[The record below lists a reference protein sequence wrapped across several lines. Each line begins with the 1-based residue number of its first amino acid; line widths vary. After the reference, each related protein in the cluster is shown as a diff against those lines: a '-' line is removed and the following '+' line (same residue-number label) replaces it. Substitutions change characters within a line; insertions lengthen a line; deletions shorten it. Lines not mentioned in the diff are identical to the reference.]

1 MIAISKSDFNYV
13 RDLVRRHSAIS
24 LEPDKAYLIETR
36 LAPLVRQTGFDS
48 LQALI
53 ASLRTKPGAD
63 LRDRVIEAMF
73 THETSF
79 FRDGHPFEI
88 LKSMILPNLL
98 AKRSPSQNL
107 TIWCA
112 ACSSGQEPFSVA
124 MLAREHFPDLARG
137 RLRTIATDLSEP
149 ILARAREGL
158 YTQTE
163 INRGLP
169 PALLARYFDKQ
180 GSCWRLKLE
189 IRRMVDFQRSNLAEE
204 WPNLPSPDI
213 IFMRNVL
220 IYFDQETK
228 KSILS
233 KIRKTLKPD
242 GYLILG
248 SSETTLNLDPTFE
261 SLSIGKTVCY
271 QLRHGQFP

>member
-36 LAPLVRQTGFDS
+36 LAPLARQTGFDS

-53 ASLRTKPGAD
+53 ASLRTNPGAD

>member
-36 LAPLVRQTGFDS
+36 LAPLARQTGFDS

-137 RLRTIATDLSEP
+137 RLRTIATDLSES

-233 KIRKTLKPD
+233 KVRKTLKPD

-261 SLSIGKTVCY
+261 SISIGKTVCY
-271 QLRHGQFP
+271 QLRHG

>member
-36 LAPLVRQTGFDS
+36 LAPLARQTGFDS

-53 ASLRTKPGAD
+53 ASLRTNPGAD

-261 SLSIGKTVCY
+261 SISIGKTVCY

>member
-36 LAPLVRQTGFDS
+36 LAPLARQTGFDS

-53 ASLRTKPGAD
+53 ASLRTNPGAD

-88 LKSMILPNLL
+88 LKSVILPSLL
-98 AKRSPSQNL
+98 AKRPLGQNL
-107 TIWCA
+107 IIWCA

-137 RLRTIATDLSEP
+137 RLRMIATDLSES

-233 KIRKTLKPD
+233 KVRKTLKPD

-261 SLSIGKTVCY
+261 SISIGKTVCY
-271 QLRHGQFP
+271 QLRHG

>member
-36 LAPLVRQTGFDS
+36 LAPLARQTGFDS

-53 ASLRTKPGAD
+53 ASLRTNPGAD

-88 LKSMILPNLL
+88 LKSMILPSLL
-98 AKRSPSQNL
+98 AKRPLGQNL

-137 RLRTIATDLSEP
+137 RLRTIATDLSES

-261 SLSIGKTVCY
+261 SISMGKTVCY
-271 QLRHGQFP
+271 QLRHSQLP

>member
-36 LAPLVRQTGFDS
+36 LAPLARQTGFDS

-53 ASLRTKPGAD
+53 ASLRTNPGTD

-88 LKSMILPNLL
+88 LKSMILPSLL
-98 AKRSPSQNL
+98 AKRTLGQHL

-137 RLRTIATDLSEP
+137 RLRTIATDLSES

-233 KIRKTLKPD
+233 KVRKTLKPD

-261 SLSIGKTVCY
+261 SISIGKTVCY
-271 QLRHGQFP
+271 QLRHG

>member
-36 LAPLVRQTGFDS
+36 LAPLARQTGFDS

-88 LKSMILPNLL
+88 LKSMILPSLL
-98 AKRSPSQNL
+98 AKRPLGQNL

-137 RLRTIATDLSEP
+137 RLRTIATDLSES

-233 KIRKTLKPD
+233 KVRKTLKPD

-261 SLSIGKTVCY
+261 SISMGKTVCY
-271 QLRHGQFP
+271 QLRHSQLP

>member
-36 LAPLVRQTGFDS
+36 LAPLARQTGFDS

-53 ASLRTKPGAD
+53 ASLRTKPGTD

-88 LKSMILPNLL
+88 LKSVILPSLL
-98 AKRSPSQNL
+98 AKRPLGQNL
-107 TIWCA
+107 IIWCA

-137 RLRTIATDLSEP
+137 RLRMIATDLSES

-233 KIRKTLKPD
+233 KVRKTLKPD

-261 SLSIGKTVCY
+261 SISIGKTVCY
-271 QLRHGQFP
+271 QLRHG

>member
-36 LAPLVRQTGFDS
+36 LAPLARQTGFDS

-53 ASLRTKPGAD
+53 ASLRTNPGAD

-149 ILARAREGL
+149 ILARARDGL

>member
-36 LAPLVRQTGFDS
+36 LAPLARQTGFDS

-53 ASLRTKPGAD
+53 ASLRTNPGAD

-149 ILARAREGL
+149 ILARARDGL

-261 SLSIGKTVCY
+261 SISIGKTVCY
-271 QLRHGQFP
+271 QLRHG

>member
-36 LAPLVRQTGFDS
+36 LAPLARQTGFDS

-53 ASLRTKPGAD
+53 ASLRTNPGAD

-233 KIRKTLKPD
+233 KVRKTLKPD

>member
-36 LAPLVRQTGFDS
+36 LAPLARQTGFDS

-88 LKSMILPNLL
+88 LKSMILPSLL
-98 AKRSPSQNL
+98 AKRPLGQNL

-137 RLRTIATDLSEP
+137 RLRTIATDLSES

-233 KIRKTLKPD
+233 KVRKTLKSD

-261 SLSIGKTVCY
+261 SISMGKTVCY
-271 QLRHGQFP
+271 QLRHS

>member
-36 LAPLVRQTGFDS
+36 LAPLARQTGFDS

>member
-36 LAPLVRQTGFDS
+36 LAPLARQTGFDS

-233 KIRKTLKPD
+233 KVRKTLKPD

-261 SLSIGKTVCY
+261 SISMGKTVCY
-271 QLRHGQFP
+271 QLRHG

>member
-36 LAPLVRQTGFDS
+36 LAPLARQTGFDS

-53 ASLRTKPGAD
+53 ASLRTNPGAD

-88 LKSMILPNLL
+88 LKSMILPSLL
-98 AKRSPSQNL
+98 AKRPLGQNL

-137 RLRTIATDLSEP
+137 RLRTIATDLSES

-233 KIRKTLKPD
+233 KVRKTLKPD

-261 SLSIGKTVCY
+261 SISMGKTVCY
-271 QLRHGQFP
+271 QLRHSQFP

>member
-36 LAPLVRQTGFDS
+36 LAPLARQTGFDS

-53 ASLRTKPGAD
+53 ASLRTNPGAD

-88 LKSMILPNLL
+88 LKSMILPSLL
-98 AKRSPSQNL
+98 AKRTLGQHL

-137 RLRTIATDLSEP
+137 RLRTIATDLSES

-233 KIRKTLKPD
+233 KVRKTLKPD

-261 SLSIGKTVCY
+261 SISIGKTVCY
-271 QLRHGQFP
+271 QLRHG

>member
-36 LAPLVRQTGFDS
+36 LAPLARQTGFDS

-53 ASLRTKPGAD
+53 ASLRTNPGAD

-88 LKSMILPNLL
+88 LKSMILPSLL
-98 AKRSPSQNL
+98 AKRPLGQNL

-137 RLRTIATDLSEP
+137 RLRTIATDLSES

-233 KIRKTLKPD
+233 KVRKTLKPD

-261 SLSIGKTVCY
+261 SISMGKTVCY
-271 QLRHGQFP
+271 QLRHSQLP

>member
-36 LAPLVRQTGFDS
+36 LAPLARQTGFDS

-53 ASLRTKPGAD
+53 ASLRTNPGAD

-137 RLRTIATDLSEP
+137 RLRTIATDLSES

-271 QLRHGQFP
+271 QLRHG

>member
-36 LAPLVRQTGFDS
+36 LAPLARQTGFDS

-53 ASLRTKPGAD
+53 ASLRTNPGAD

-88 LKSMILPNLL
+88 LKSMILPSLL
-98 AKRSPSQNL
+98 AKRPLGQNL

-137 RLRTIATDLSEP
+137 RLRTIATDLSES

-233 KIRKTLKPD
+233 KVRKTLKPD

-271 QLRHGQFP
+271 QLRHG

>member
-36 LAPLVRQTGFDS
+36 LAPLARQTGFDS

-53 ASLRTKPGAD
+53 ASLRTNPGAD

-88 LKSMILPNLL
+88 LKSMILPSLL
-98 AKRSPSQNL
+98 AKRPLGQNL

-137 RLRTIATDLSEP
+137 RLRTIATDLSES

-233 KIRKTLKPD
+233 KVRKTLKSD

-261 SLSIGKTVCY
+261 SISMGKTVCY
-271 QLRHGQFP
+271 QLRHS

>member
-36 LAPLVRQTGFDS
+36 LAPLARQTGFDS

-53 ASLRTKPGAD
+53 ASLRTKPGTD

-88 LKSMILPNLL
+88 LKSMILPSLL
-98 AKRSPSQNL
+98 AKRTLGQHL

-137 RLRTIATDLSEP
+137 RLRTIATDLSES

-233 KIRKTLKPD
+233 KVRKTLKSD

-261 SLSIGKTVCY
+261 SISMGKTVCY
-271 QLRHGQFP
+271 QLRHSQLP

>member
-233 KIRKTLKPD
+233 KVRKTLKPD

-261 SLSIGKTVCY
+261 SISMGKTVCY
-271 QLRHGQFP
+271 QLRHS

>member
-36 LAPLVRQTGFDS
+36 LAPLARQTGFDS

-233 KIRKTLKPD
+233 KVRKTLKSD

-261 SLSIGKTVCY
+261 SISMGKTVCY
-271 QLRHGQFP
+271 QLRHS

>member
-1 MIAISKSDFNYV
+1 MSAISKNDFNYV
-13 RDLVRRHSAIS
+13 RDLVRRYSAIS
-24 LEPDKAYLIETR
+24 LEPDKTYLIETR
-36 LAPLVRQTGFDS
+36 LAPLARQTGFDS

-53 ASLRTKPGAD
+53 AFLRINPGAD

-88 LKSMILPNLL
+88 LKSMILPSLL
-98 AKRSPSQNL
+98 AKRTLGQHL

-137 RLRTIATDLSEP
+137 RLRTIATDLSES

-233 KIRKTLKPD
+233 KVRKTLKPD

-261 SLSIGKTVCY
+261 SISIGKTVCY
-271 QLRHGQFP
+271 QLRHG

>member
-36 LAPLVRQTGFDS
+36 LAPLARQTGFDS

-137 RLRTIATDLSEP
+137 RLRMIATDLSES

>member
-36 LAPLVRQTGFDS
+36 LAPLARQTGFDS

-137 RLRTIATDLSEP
+137 RLRTIATDLSES

>member
-36 LAPLVRQTGFDS
+36 LAPLARQTGFDS

-169 PALLARYFDKQ
+169 RLARSLLRQTGF
-180 GSCWRLKLE
+180 
-189 IRRMVDFQRSNLAEE
+189 VLASQARN
-204 WPNLPSPDI
+204 PAHGGLPAEQPSGGVAEPP
-213 IFMRNVL
+213 F
-220 IYFDQETK
+220 
-228 KSILS
+228 
-233 KIRKTLKPD
+233 P
-242 GYLILG
+242 GYH
-248 SSETTLNLDPTFE
+248 F
-261 SLSIGKTVCY
+261 
-271 QLRHGQFP
+271 HA

>member
-88 LKSMILPNLL
+88 LKSMILPSLL
-98 AKRSPSQNL
+98 AKRPLGQNL

-137 RLRTIATDLSEP
+137 RLRTIATDLSES

-228 KSILS
+228 KSI
-233 KIRKTLKPD
+233 
-242 GYLILG
+242 
-248 SSETTLNLDPTFE
+248 
-261 SLSIGKTVCY
+261 
-271 QLRHGQFP
+271 

>member
-36 LAPLVRQTGFDS
+36 LAPLARQTGFDS

-53 ASLRTKPGAD
+53 ASLRTNPGAD

-88 LKSMILPNLL
+88 LKSVILPSLL
-98 AKRSPSQNL
+98 AKRPLGQNL
-107 TIWCA
+107 IIWCA

-137 RLRTIATDLSEP
+137 RLRMIATDLSES

-233 KIRKTLKPD
+233 KVRKTLKSD

-261 SLSIGKTVCY
+261 SISIGKTVCY
-271 QLRHGQFP
+271 QLRHG

>member
-36 LAPLVRQTGFDS
+36 LAPLARQTGFDS

-53 ASLRTKPGAD
+53 ASLRTNPGAD

-88 LKSMILPNLL
+88 LKSMILPSLL
-98 AKRSPSQNL
+98 AKRPLGQNL

-137 RLRTIATDLSEP
+137 RLRTIATDLSES

-233 KIRKTLKPD
+233 KVRKTLKPD

>member
-1 MIAISKSDFNYV
+1 M
-13 RDLVRRHSAIS
+13 
-24 LEPDKAYLIETR
+24 
-36 LAPLVRQTGFDS
+36 
-48 LQALI
+48 QALI
-53 ASLRTKPGAD
+53 ASLRTNPGAD

>member
-36 LAPLVRQTGFDS
+36 LAPLARQTGFDS

-88 LKSMILPNLL
+88 LKSMILPSLL
-98 AKRSPSQNL
+98 AKRPLGQNL

>member
-36 LAPLVRQTGFDS
+36 LAPLARQTGFDS

-149 ILARAREGL
+149 ILARARDGL